1 MHSLDH
7 PYHRDG
13 PGSVLL
19 LCFDVAISAAIFA
32 IIITITPTSR
42 RKMDECQMASADSH

>member
-13 PGSVLL
+13 PGSMLL
-19 LCFDVAISAAIFA
+19 LCFAVAISAAIFA
-32 IIITITPTSR
+32 IIIIYYYS
-42 RKMDECQMASADSH
+42 DEQEEDG